1 MTRIHRYGGARILPH
16 WLAVDGVCTECG
28 ELQPAEGSDCPGA
41 KADTEAHLGCATT
54 EELLRE
60 IVARLEDSPTVAM
73 RHVAY
78 WCRSAADWGP
88 VAEREYRTVDS

>member
-1 MTRIHRYGGARILPH
+1 MTF
-16 WLAVDGVCTECG
+16 
-28 ELQPAEGSDCPGA
+28 
-41 KADTEAHLGCATT
+41 EAHLGCATT

-60 IVARLEDSPTVAM
+60 IASRLDGSTTVAM

-88 VAEREYRTVDS
+88 LAEREYRTVDSQ